1 MLATAAADTRS
12 VIHRALVF
20 LSIVSCAFV
29 FVSFLLFA
37 RDQTASASKHQT
49 SELVAG
55 PGVQGTST
63 KAHKKAQPRRFID
76 DAAHTLT
83 SPFDSIVRSKNP
95 WVSHGIPA
103 LLALLVYGPGLGFLA
118 RVAQPS
124 L

>member
-1 MLATAAADTRS
+1 MLAAAPADTRS
-12 VIHRALVF
+12 VIHRALAF
-20 LSIVSCAFV
+20 LSVLSCAFV
-29 FVSFLLFA
+29 LVSFLLFA

-55 PGVQGTST
+55 TGVQGST
-63 KAHKKAQPRRFID
+63 GSAHKTGQPRRFID

-83 SPFDSIVRSKNP
+83 SPFDSIVRSNNP
-95 WVSHGIPA
+95 WVSRGIPT